1 MNTKHLLITLCLGT
15 LATLP
20 LQAEGIPTDKGRS
33 VSIDITQTTDSQGNK
48 GASIRFNNLP
58 PELDSAIKSVD
69 SLQYSMN
76 GAEFDHELD
85 LDDHFPFQDIS
96 DTIKETTS
104 IVAIVLSCLL
114 GFSLMLAVTIGLVFF
129 FRHREKQK
137 RLQLMQQ
144 ALAAGHPLPNDFFK
158 AKQVEDLYERGI
170 RNSLCGLAIFI
181 FLWAFTGSLGIG
193 CCGLIILASGISDW
207 YIGSQRRRKQNKDA
221 GTEQ

>member
-1 MNTKHLLITLCLGT
+1 MNTKHLLFTLCLSM

-20 LQAEGIPTDKGRS
+20 LQAEGTPTDKGRS
-33 VSIDITQTTDSQGNK
+33 VSIDINETTDSQGNK
-48 GASIRFNNLP
+48 GTSIRFNNLP

-69 SLQYSMN
+69 SLTYSMSE
-76 GAEFDHELD
+76 ADFDYDLD
-85 LDDHFPFQDIS
+85 LDDHFSYQDIS

-104 IVAIVLSCLL
+104 IMSILFACIL
-114 GFSLMLAVTIGLVFF
+114 GFVLMLTAITVLVFF

-144 ALAAGHPLPNDFFK
+144 ALAAGQPLPNDFFK
-158 AKQVEDLYERGI
+158 AKQVEDQYERGI

-181 FLWAFTGSLGIG
+181 FLWAFTGSFGIG
-193 CCGLIILASGISDW
+193 CCGLIVLASGISDW